1 MARSIPA
8 LVNPPLLV
16 WAREEAGYP
25 TPEAAAKKVGV
36 SADKLRAW
44 ETEGS
49 ESRPTLRQAEKLA
62 AVYHRP
68 MPVFYLS
75 SPPESVAPAAEYR
88 RLPGVTAG
96 KESPSLRLALR
107 ELRRRRE
114 VALELLEENEEPL
127 PPFALSA
134 RQNESADIV
143 GERLRDALGVSPEEQ
158 RGWKNEYQAWRTWRD
173 RAENLNVLVFQV
185 SGVEWSEMRGVALF
199 REPLP
204 VVGVNSKEHPL
215 SRAFTLLHELTHL
228 MLVNG
233 GDERPAAEENRT
245 DAAWRSLE
253 RFAEAVAA
261 AALMPGDA
269 LLAEPEVRRH
279 RGAEWHTEEIRILAA
294 RYRVSP
300 VALFT
305 RLVNLRQTTWDFYRE
320 WRADW
325 EKRWL
330 NRPKKPSTGG
340 PSRVETIL
348 SRVGPTYAALVLDS
362 LERDQISP
370 LAAAD
375 ALDLK
380 PQHFANLKLE
390 LMPMR
395 RPA

>member
-16 WAREEAGYP
+16 WAREEAGYA
-25 TPEAAAKKVGV
+25 TPETAAEKVGV
-36 SADKLRAW
+36 PAEKLRAW
-44 ETEGS
+44 ESGE
-49 ESRPTLRQAEKLA
+49 ERPTLRQAEKLA

-68 MPVFYLS
+68 MPVFYLPA
-75 SPPESVAPAAEYR
+75 PPESVAPAAEYR
-88 RLPGVTAG
+88 RLPGVKSGA
-96 KESPSLRLALR
+96 ESPALRLALR

-114 VALELLEENEEPL
+114 VALELFEENEDMPAD
-127 PPFALSA
+127 FALSA
-134 RQNESADIV
+134 RQSEAADAV
-143 GERLRDALGVSPEEQ
+143 GQRLRDALRVTAAEQ
-158 RGWKNEYQAWRTWRD
+158 KGWRNEYEAWRTWRD
-173 RAENLNVLVFQV
+173 RAEDLGLLVFQV
-185 SGVEWSEMRGVALF
+185 SGVDWREMRGVALF

-215 SRAFTLLHELTHL
+215 SRAFTLLHEITHL

-233 GDERPAAEENRT
+233 GDEKPAAEENRT
-245 DAAWRSLE
+245 EADWRKLE

-279 RGAEWHTEEIRILAA
+279 RGPEWHTDDVRTLAG
-294 RYRVSP
+294 RYHVSP
-300 VALFT
+300 VALLT
-305 RLVNLRQTTWDFYRE
+305 RLVNLRQTTWEFYHAWRE
-320 WRADW
+320 EW
-325 EKRWL
+325 EQRWF

-362 LERDQISP
+362 LERDLISP

-380 PQHFANLKLE
+380 PQFFSDLKQE
-390 LMPMR
+390 L
-395 RPA
+395 RPAFGRPA

>member
-8 LVNPPLLV
+8 LVNPSVLV
-16 WAREEAGYP
+16 WAREEAGYAM
-25 TPEAAAKKVGV
+25 PEAAAEKIGV
-36 SADKLRAW
+36 PAEKLRAW
-44 ETEGS
+44 ESGE
-49 ESRPTLRQAEKLA
+49 ERPTLRQAEKLA

-68 MPVFYLS
+68 MSAFYLPE
-75 SPPESVAPAAEYR
+75 PPESVAPAAEYR
-88 RLPGVTAG
+88 RLPGVKPG
-96 KESPSLRLALR
+96 RESPELRLALR

-114 VALELLEENEEPL
+114 VALELFEENEDA
-127 PPFALSA
+127 PPAFALSA
-134 RQNESADIV
+134 RQREGADEA
-143 GERLRDALGVSPEEQ
+143 GRRLREALRVTAAEQ
-158 RGWKNEYQAWRTWRD
+158 KGWRNEYEAWRTWRD
-173 RAENLNVLVFQV
+173 RAEDLGLLVFQV
-185 SGVEWSEMRGVALF
+185 AGVDWREMRGVALF

-215 SRAFTLLHELTHL
+215 SRAFTLLHETAHL
-228 MLVNG
+228 MLANG

-245 DAAWRSLE
+245 EAGWRELE
-253 RFAEAVAA
+253 RFADAVAA

-279 RGAEWHTEEIRILAA
+279 RGAEWRTDEIRALAG
-294 RYRVSP
+294 RYHVGSL
-300 VALFT
+300 ALMT
-305 RLVNLRQTTWDFYRE
+305 RLVNLRQTTWEFYHE
-320 WRADW
+320 WRTDW
-325 EKRWL
+325 EQRWF

-362 LERDQISP
+362 LERDLISP

-380 PQHFANLKLE
+380 PQFFADLKQE
-390 LMPMR
+390 LQPPFR